1 MYTNQKGMI
10 KMTDSKKIQI
20 TLSDSTMKKLEQ
32 LCDEKGVKRSAII
45 AMAIDKFYR
54 EESNAK

>member
-1 MYTNQKGMI
+1 MA
-10 KMTDSKKIQI
+10 SSKIQI
-20 TLSDSTMKKLEQ
+20 TLSETAMEKLEN

-54 EESNAK
+54 DEKDEKGESNEQK